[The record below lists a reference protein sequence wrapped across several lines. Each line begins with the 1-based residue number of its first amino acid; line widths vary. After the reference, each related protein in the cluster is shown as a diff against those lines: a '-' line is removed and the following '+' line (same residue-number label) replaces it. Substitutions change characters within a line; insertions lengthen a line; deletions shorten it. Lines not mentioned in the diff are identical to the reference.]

1 MLWHPNTPYRLPP
14 HPVHAQLDNLESLD
28 LSSNVME
35 ALPSFFGMGGGS
47 EDKFNLGKLR
57 VLNLS
62 ANRLEVVSDSLAGA
76 W

>member
-1 MLWHPNTPYRLPP
+1 
-14 HPVHAQLDNLESLD
+14 
-28 LSSNVME
+28 ME